1 MRTRHP
7 SPTCFRSS
15 THAGTVS
22 ACLAVAAYAVA
33 ALVATALAASN
44 VSAQETWV
52 VNVVGLGGD
61 PEYTETFTGWA
72 TELEGHL
79 TTRWGVDAERVI
91 TLGEDPA
98 MPGVDG
104 ESRRENI
111 EATVARLASDA
122 APSARIL
129 FVLIGHGSFRNDE
142 ASLNIPGR
150 DLSAEEW
157 NALLES
163 LGERTVALVNVASS
177 SGPFTEALA
186 ATGRTIITATRSG
199 QERNETQFGRYFAEA
214 FGGGAAD
221 LDKDGRLSLL
231 EAFIYARSETA
242 RYYEEE
248 GLLATEHAQIDDDG
262 DGEAID
268 IPVEGSTDGAVAATF
283 RFSSGAAAVDTRS
296 VPSDSTSARI
306 EAEIAEIEAE
316 LAILRSR
323 RDELTQEE
331 YDAALESLLVD
342 LALKNRE
349 LRGRSGGGP

>member
-1 MRTRHP
+1 MRILSVASVCHG
-7 SPTCFRSS
+7 CLRSGLRAA
-15 THAGTVS
+15 TAAVL
-22 ACLAVAAYAVA
+22 ALVVAAVAA
-33 ALVATALAASN
+33 
-44 VSAQETWV
+44 SAQETWV

-61 PEYTETFTGWA
+61 PEYTQTFTGWA
-72 TELEGHL
+72 TELEEHL
-79 TTRWGVDAERVI
+79 TTRWGVAPERVI

-98 MPGVDG
+98 LQGVDG
-104 ESRRENI
+104 ESRRENV
-111 EATVARLASDA
+111 EATVARIASEA
-122 APSARIL
+122 GPSARVL

-150 DLSAEEW
+150 DLSAAEW
-157 NALLES
+157 SDVLAT
-163 LGERTVALVNVASS
+163 LGDRTVAVVNVASS
-177 SGPFTEALA
+177 SGPFVEALA
-186 ATGRTIITATRSG
+186 ATGRTVITATRSG

-248 GLLATEHAQIDDDG
+248 GLIATEHAQIDDDG

-268 IPVEGSTDGAVAATF
+268 IPVEGGTDGAVASTF
-283 RFSSGAAAVDTRS
+283 RFASGSASASADARPA
-296 VPSDSTSARI
+296 PSDSTSVRI
-306 EAEIAEIEAE
+306 EAEIAEIEAQ

-323 RDELTQEE
+323 RDEMTEE
-331 YDAALESLLVD
+331 DYDAELESLLVD

-349 LRGRSGGGP
+349 LRGRSGGEP

>member
-1 MRTRHP
+1 MR
-7 SPTCFRSS
+7 SPLR
-15 THAGTVS
+15 A
-22 ACLAVAAYAVA
+22 LALIA
-33 ALVATALAASN
+33 ATAIASPAL
-44 VSAQETWV
+44 AQETWV

-61 PEYTETFTGWA
+61 AEYTETFTGWA
-72 TELEGHL
+72 TEIEEHL
-79 TTRWGVDAERVI
+79 TTRWGVAPERVV

-98 MPGVDG
+98 MEGVDG

-111 EATVARLASDA
+111 EATIERIA
-122 APSARIL
+122 AEADPSARVM

-142 ASLNIPGR
+142 AALNIPGP
-150 DLSAEEW
+150 DLTAAEW
-157 NALLES
+157 NTALEP
-163 LGERTVALVNVASS
+163 LGDRMIAVVNVASS

-186 ATGRTIITATRSG
+186 ATGRTVITATRSG

-242 RYYEEE
+242 RYYDEE

-268 IPVEGSTDGAVAATF
+268 VPVDGGTDGAVAATF
-283 RFSSGAAAVDTRS
+283 RFTSSSAAAAADA
-296 VPSDSTSARI
+296 PPADSTTARI
-306 EAEIAEIEAE
+306 EAEIAEIEAQ

-323 RDELTQEE
+323 RDEMSQED
-331 YDAALESLLVD
+331 YDVELEALLVD

-349 LRGRSGGGP
+349 LRGRGGGGP

>member
-1 MRTRHP
+1 MRTLH
-7 SPTCFRSS
+7 SESTCTGIPGARR
-15 THAGTVS
+15 AAVIAACVS
-22 ACLAVAAYAVA
+22 L
-33 ALVATALAASN
+33 LWTALAAGPASG
-44 VSAQETWV
+44 QQTWV
-52 VNVVGLGGD
+52 VNIVGLGGD

-72 TELEGHL
+72 TELEDHL
-79 TTRWGVDAERVI
+79 TTRWGVAPAQVI
-91 TLGEDPA
+91 TLGEDPT
-98 MPGVDG
+98 MRGVDG

-111 EATVARLASDA
+111 EATVTRIAAEA
-122 APSARIL
+122 APSDRVL
-129 FVLIGHGSFRNDE
+129 VVLIGHGSFRNDE

-150 DLSAEEW
+150 DLTATDW
-157 NALLES
+157 NALLEP
-163 LGERTVALVNVASS
+163 LGDRMVAVVNVASS

-186 ATGRTIITATRSG
+186 ATGRTVITATRSG

-283 RFSSGAAAVDTRS
+283 RFFSASATADTDPA
-296 VPSDSTSARI
+296 PSDSTSLRI

-323 RDELTQEE
+323 RDEMTQEE

-342 LALKNRE
+342 LALRNRE
-349 LRGRSGGGP
+349 LRGRSGGGT